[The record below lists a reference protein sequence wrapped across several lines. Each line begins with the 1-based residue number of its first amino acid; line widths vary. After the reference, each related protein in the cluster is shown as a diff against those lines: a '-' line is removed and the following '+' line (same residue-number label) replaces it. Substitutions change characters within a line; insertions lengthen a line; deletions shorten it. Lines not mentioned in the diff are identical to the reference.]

1 MAGYIGS
8 KASVV
13 SSGVERKK
21 TYSITGSTTSLTGL
35 NYTVGKVHVYQN
47 GVRLLD
53 GTDYTATNGTSITL
67 TVAAQSGDNVVV
79 VSQASFQ
86 LSEHYTSAE
95 ADAEFVTK
103 TGDTMS
109 GNLSLGDNDKAIFG
123 AGSDASLHSDGTSGY
138 ARGFVLQNTSGNK
151 DVLTFVD
158 GGATSLYHNNSAK
171 LATTSTGIDV
181 TGTALNLDGGGSNP
195 LLTLKNSATY
205 YSTVSHD
212 TFNVQNNGL
221 KLSTQGTERMR
232 IDSSGRLLVGTS
244 SSRTVQGFNH
254 KVQVEGTNASTASIS
269 IVRNTNSVDP
279 PYITFGKTRSGS
291 VGASGIVQQ
300 DDVLGRIDFTG
311 ANGSNLG
318 SLGARIDARVDGTP
332 GSSSDMPTR
341 LTFQTS
347 GDGSATPTERMR
359 IDSSGKVGIGTSSP
373 SYTLEVYK
381 SSVGNVASFNSS
393 SGNRSLDIT
402 SADNGAY
409 LGAEWDRNINSAGGI
424 HTWSVE
430 DNEKMRIDSS
440 GKVMIGTT
448 TEGQG
453 QADNLTISDS
463 GHMGM
468 TLRSTDSHECS
479 IFFSDATSG
488 AGEYAGAVQYSH
500 SDNALIFSSNS
511 VARMRI
517 DSSGNLLVGKTS
529 ASIDVDGFMVH
540 NSDYINSTNT
550 SGSAAYFNRKGTDGD
565 IVNFQNDGSSVGS
578 ISVSGSSTAYNTSSD
593 YRLKENVVDLTG
605 ASARVNQL
613 DVKRF
618 NFIADDTNT
627 LVDGFLA
634 HEVADVVPE
643 AITGTKDAVDDDG
656 NPEYQG
662 IDQSKLVPLLTAAL
676 QEALTE
682 IASLKTRVQALEDV

>member
-8 KASVV
+8 KAAVV

-682 IASLKTRVQALEDV
+682 IASLKTRVQALEA

>member
-21 TYSITGSTTSLTGL
+21 TYNITGSTTSLTGL

-86 LSEHYTSAE
+86 LSESYTSTE

-103 TGDTMS
+103 TGDTMT
-109 GNLSLGDNDKAIFG
+109 GNLSFGDSDKAIFG
-123 AGSDASLHSDGTSGY
+123 AGSDLQIFHDG
-138 ARGFVLQNTSGNK
+138 
-151 DVLTFVD
+151 
-158 GGATSLYHNNSAK
+158 NNSFINELGTGNLTIKSSNVLYLMSGDSEPYATFTANGAATLYYDNAAK
-171 LATTSTGIDV
+171 LATTSTGIDI
-181 TGTALNLDGGGSNP
+181 TGTVTSDAYALDNVALPSAGTPTIFNRNTDNNLYIQTGSGNTLNVLDGS
-195 LLTLKNSATY
+195 
-205 YSTVSHD
+205 
-212 TFNVQNNGL
+212 QN
-221 KLSTQGTERMR
+221 TMYQ
-232 IDSSGRLLVGTS
+232 I
-244 SSRTVQGFNH
+244 
-254 KVQVEGTNASTASIS
+254 
-269 IVRNTNSVDP
+269 
-279 PYITFGKTRSGS
+279 
-291 VGASGIVQQ
+291 
-300 DDVLGRIDFTG
+300 
-311 ANGSNLG
+311 
-318 SLGARIDARVDGTP
+318 
-332 GSSSDMPTR
+332 
-341 LTFQTS
+341 
-347 GDGSATPTERMR
+347 TPTSH
-359 IDSSGKVGIGTSSP
+359 IFQIS
-373 SYTLEVYK
+373 
-381 SSVGNVASFNSS
+381 NA
-393 SGNRSLDIT
+393 
-402 SADNGAY
+402 
-409 LGAEWDRNINSAGGI
+409 
-424 HTWSVE
+424 
-430 DNEKMRIDSS
+430 EKMRIDSS
-440 GKVMIGTT
+440 GNVGIGVVPNTFSSGYTALQLNGYAYNIAHSGGDHYITNNAYFNSGWKYGRTSTAQKIEMASGRIWLATAASGSADSAITWSTGLNVDSSGNVGIGTSSPVTNLDVVT
-448 TEGQG
+448 TAAGTKARIRSNTTNAPTAGLELCRGTTSTFG
-453 QADNLTISDS
+453 ADNYTDFLIENVNGGNLAFKS
-463 GHMGM
+463 GING
-468 TLRSTDSHECS
+468 T
-479 IFFSDATSG
+479 TS
-488 AGEYAGAVQYSH
+488 E
-500 SDNALIFSSNS
+500 
-511 VARMRI
+511 RMRI

>member
-1 MAGYIGS
+1 MA
-8 KASVV
+8 
-13 SSGVERKK
+13 
-21 TYSITGSTTSLTGL
+21 IT
-35 NYTVGKVHVYQN
+35 
-47 GVRLLD
+47 LD
-53 GTDYTATNGTSITL
+53 GSNGITTPGGATTDDITF
-67 TVAAQSGDNVVV
+67 A
-79 VSQASFQ
+79 
-86 LSEHYTSAE
+86 
-95 ADAEFVTK
+95 
-103 TGDTMS
+103 
-109 GNLSLGDNDKAIFG
+109 DNDKAIFG
-123 AGSDASLHSDGTSGY
+123 AGSDLQIYSDGTHGIIKESG
-138 ARGFVLQNTSGNK
+138 SGDLLIYGNN
-151 DVLTFVD
+151 LRLGNAD
-158 GGATSLYHNNSAK
+158 GSELYILGNNNAEVQLRYDNATK

-232 IDSSGRLLVGTS
+232 IDSSG
-244 SSRTVQGFNH
+244 
-254 KVQVEGTNASTASIS
+254 
-269 IVRNTNSVDP
+269 
-279 PYITFGKTRSGS
+279 
-291 VGASGIVQQ
+291 
-300 DDVLGRIDFTG
+300 
-311 ANGSNLG
+311 
-318 SLGARIDARVDGTP
+318 
-332 GSSSDMPTR
+332 
-341 LTFQTS
+341 
-347 GDGSATPTERMR
+347 
-359 IDSSGKVGIGTSSP
+359 KVGIGTSSP

-393 SGNRSLDIT
+393 SGNRSLDFT

-409 LGAEWDRNINSAGGI
+409 LGAEWDRNINSTGGI
-424 HTWSVE
+424 HTWSVN
-430 DNEKMRIDSS
+430 D
-440 GKVMIGTT
+440 
-448 TEGQG
+448 TE
-453 QADNLTISDS
+453 
-463 GHMGM
+463 
-468 TLRSTDSHECS
+468 
-479 IFFSDATSG
+479 
-488 AGEYAGAVQYSH
+488 
-500 SDNALIFSSNS
+500 
-511 VARMRI
+511 RMRI

-682 IASLKTRVQALEDV
+682 IASLKTRVEALEA